1 MREQILRILEKTE
14 SFQQAGKRLG
24 AARSQVQ
31 GGAVPQGAWSL
42 VVEALKNLTG
52 RQIVVITPGEADA
65 HLLMGQL
72 NAEAQSLKAVHL
84 LARDR
89 VFFKAIAHSGH
100 LDQARMRALHQMV
113 EGPGIV
119 VASAESLLDRLPDP
133 AELAKTTLSLKVGD
147 RLEMTALMNQ
157 LFTWG
162 YERSELVEGPG
173 QFSVR
178 GDIFDVFL
186 PIYEDPV
193 RFELFDDEIDSI
205 RTFAIEDQRSLEKQE
220 EAILCP
226 AGEIFLSDDQMA
238 RLMQAFKA
246 EESALSGKKDM
257 QESLSWCRQLQEGFA
272 QNRNFDDLRKYT
284 GYLPEFQHTFL
295 SYCSAEAVVI
305 YLDWQRTWEKTDFE
319 YREFLDRYQLF
330 LEKGEGLTG
339 QIRMIFNPEEA
350 QLKTRVFR
358 QLALLRG
365 GDRPDSGVDYRMLT
379 LSEAPSF
386 YGKLDDLF
394 SDIKKWQHRGYKL
407 ILSTGGEDRTARLF
421 SELQQ
426 EGLSVQIAGPETTDI
441 LTGQC
446 LIASESLRAGFRCE
460 EAKLIVL
467 SEQELF
473 GIQKKTKRTRK
484 NSGRLIQSFNELQVG
499 DLVVHEHHGVGKYL
513 GVEQLKVEGLRKD
526 YLKVQYQGED
536 FLYIPIEQME
546 LIQKYIGSEGPAA
559 KLNRLGGG
567 DWSRTKAKAKKAIE
581 DMTDE
586 LLELYAQRRQ
596 IPGHAFSPDT
606 TWQRQLEDGFLYEET
621 PDQLRCIAEIKG
633 DMEKPE
639 SMDRLLCGD
648 VGFGKTEVA
657 LRAVF
662 KAVMEGKQAAF
673 LVPTTIL
680 AQQHYNTMI
689 ERFAPYPVHVE
700 VISRFRSKKEQEAI
714 LRNLETGVV
723 DVVVGTHRLLSKD
736 IAYKDLG
743 LLVVD
748 EEQRFGVRH
757 KEAIKTIKKN
767 VDVLTLTAT
776 PIPRT
781 LHMSL
786 IGVRDMS
793 IIEDPP
799 EDRYPIQTYVV
810 EEDPLMI
817 REAILKEV
825 ERGGQVYFVHNRI
838 EDIDRI
844 TGALAQRMPQVRF
857 QFAHGQMAEHQLEN
871 IMKDF
876 YHHEI
881 DVLVCTTII
890 ETGLD
895 ISNVNT
901 IIINDAD
908 QMGLSQL
915 YQLRGRV
922 GRSNRLAYAYLIYP
936 RNKVLSEVAEKRLRA
951 VKELVELGSGFK
963 IAMKDLEIRGAG
975 NLLGSSQHGHMA
987 AIGYDLYC
995 KMLEETVKG
1004 LKGMPVIPVIET
1016 TVELT
1021 AAAYV
1026 PEGYIPDDRQKMEI
1040 YKKIASIHNRQD
1052 LYRVQEEL
1060 EDRFGTVPDPV
1071 ETLMRIAHIKAMA
1084 QALMIESLTED
1095 AQRVQMLFHAT
1106 AKINPLIVVEGL
1118 ARFEKSLSFNGGIR
1132 PFFAIRKPKKY
1143 TREALLKHIETVL
1156 EHLGSFHTPE
1166 NKL

>member
-1 MREQILRILEKTE
+1 MRQQILRILEKTE

-24 AARSQVQ
+24 PVRAQVQ
-31 GGAVPQGAWSL
+31 GGAVPPGAWSL
-42 VVEALKNLTG
+42 IVEAMRNLSG
-52 RQIVVITPGEADA
+52 RQLVVITPGEADA
-65 HLLMGQL
+65 NLLMGQL
-72 NAEAQSLKAVHL
+72 TAEAAALSAVHL
-84 LARDR
+84 PARDR
-89 VFFKAIAHSGH
+89 VFFKSIAHSGH
-100 LDQARMRALHQMV
+100 LDQARMSALHGMLENPDV
-113 EGPGIV
+113 V
-119 VASAESLLDRLPDP
+119 VASAETLLDRLPDP
-133 AELAKTTLSLKVGD
+133 AGFKSTAIPLKTGD
-147 RLEMTALMNQ
+147 RVDVTSLTHQ
-157 LFTWG
+157 LYAWG
-162 YERSELVEGPG
+162 YERTELVEGPG
-173 QFSVR
+173 QFSLR
-178 GDIFDVFL
+178 GDIFDVFV
-186 PIYEDPV
+186 PIYEYPI

-205 RTFAIEDQRSLEKQE
+205 RAFTIEDQRSQEKR
-220 EAILCP
+220 EAATLCP
-226 AGEIFLSDDQMA
+226 AGEIFLSDEQMT
-238 RLMQAFKA
+238 RLMQAFKV
-246 EESALSGKKDM
+246 EEAALSGKKDM
-257 QESLSWCRQLQEGFA
+257 QESLSWCRQLQEGFS
-272 QNRNFDDLRKYT
+272 QNRTFDDLRKYT
-284 GYLPEFQHTFL
+284 GYLPEFSHSFL
-295 SYCSAEAVVI
+295 SYCNPEAVVI

-319 YREFLDRYQLF
+319 YKEFLDRYQLF
-330 LEKGEGLTG
+330 LEKGEGLPG
-339 QIRMIFNPEEA
+339 QHKMIFNPEEA
-350 QLKTRVFR
+350 QLKTRIFR
-358 QLALLRG
+358 QLSLLRG
-365 GDRPDSGVDYRMLT
+365 GDRPDAGADYRLLT

-386 YGKLDDLF
+386 YGKTADLA
-394 SDIKKWQHRGYKL
+394 SDIRKWQVRGYKL
-407 ILSTGGEDRTARLF
+407 ILATGSPDRTTRIF
-421 SELQQ
+421 SDFQA
-426 EGLSVQIAGPETTDI
+426 EGLSIQIAGPDTQTV

-446 LIASESLRAGFRCE
+446 VISPDSLSAGFRCE
-460 EAKLIVL
+460 EARLIVL

-473 GIQKKTKRTRK
+473 GIQKKVKRNRK
-484 NSGRLIQSFNELQVG
+484 SSGRLIQSFNELQVG

-546 LIQKYIGSEGPAA
+546 LIQKYIGSEGASA
-559 KLNRLGGG
+559 KLNRLGGA

-606 TWQRQLEDGFLYEET
+606 PWQRQLEDGFLYEET
-621 PDQLRCIAEIKG
+621 ADQLRCIEEIKG
-633 DMEKPE
+633 DMEKPD

-680 AQQHYNTMI
+680 AQQHYNTML

-700 VISRFRSKKEQEAI
+700 VLSRFRSKKEQEAI
-714 LRNLETGVV
+714 LRNIEAGVV

-757 KEAIKTIKKN
+757 KEAIKTLKKN

-825 ERGGQVYFVHNRI
+825 ERGGQAYFVHNRI
-838 EDIDRI
+838 EDIDRV
-844 TGALAQRMPQVRF
+844 TNALAERMPQVRF
-857 QFAHGQMAEHQLEN
+857 RFAHGQMAEHQLEN

-895 ISNVNT
+895 IANVNT
-901 IIINDAD
+901 IIISDAD

-975 NLLGSSQHGHMA
+975 NLLGASQHGHMA

-995 KMLEETVKG
+995 KMLEETVKS
-1004 LKGMPVIPVIET
+1004 LKGTPVAPVIET

-1040 YKKIASIHNRQD
+1040 YKKIAAIHTRKD

-1060 EDRFGTVPDPV
+1060 EDRFGTIPDPV

-1084 QALMIESLTED
+1084 QGLMIESLTED
-1095 AQRVQMLFHAT
+1095 PQRVQMLFHPT

-1118 ARFEKSLSFNGGIR
+1118 ARFEKSLSFNGGNR

-1156 EHLGSFHTPE
+1156 EHLGSFHPPE

>member
-24 AARSQVQ
+24 AAGAHVQ
-31 GGAVPQGAWSL
+31 GGAVPPGAWSL
-42 VVEALKNLTG
+42 IVETIRSLTD
-52 RQIVVITPGEADA
+52 RQVVVITPGEADA
-65 HLLMGQL
+65 NLLMGQL
-72 NAEAQSLKAVHL
+72 TSEASELKAVHL
-84 LARDR
+84 PARDR
-89 VFFKAIAHSGH
+89 VFFKSIAHSGH
-100 LDQARMRALHQMV
+100 LDQARMKALHEMLESPSV
-113 EGPGIV
+113 I

-133 AELAKTTLSLKVGD
+133 TEFINTIMTLKIGGRVELPSVLS
-147 RLEMTALMNQ
+147 Q
-157 LFTWG
+157 LFAWG
-162 YERSELVEGPG
+162 YERAELVEGPG

-178 GDIFDVFL
+178 GDIFDVFV
-186 PIYEDPV
+186 PIYEDPI
-193 RFELFDDEIDSI
+193 RIELFDDEIDSI
-205 RTFAIEDQRSLEKQE
+205 RTFAIEDQRSQDKQDH
-220 EAILCP
+220 AVLCP
-226 AGEIFLSDDQMA
+226 AGEIFLTDAQMI
-238 RLMQAFKA
+238 RLMKAFK
-246 EESALSGKKDM
+246 EEEAVLEGKKAM
-257 QESLSWCRQLQEGFA
+257 QESLSWCRQLQEGFSE
-272 QNRNFDDLRKYT
+272 NRSFDDLRKYT
-284 GYLPEFQHTFL
+284 GYLPEFKYNFL
-295 SYCSAEAVVI
+295 SYCSPDAVVI
-305 YLDWQRTWEKTDFE
+305 YLDWQRTWEKTEFE

-330 LEKGEGLTG
+330 LEKGEGLPG
-339 QIRMIFNPEEA
+339 QFRMIFNPEES
-350 QLKTRVFR
+350 QLKTRIFR
-358 QLALLRG
+358 SLALLRG
-365 GDRPDSGVDYRMLT
+365 GDRPDSGADYRLLT

-386 YGKLDDLF
+386 YGKIEDLSSDIRKWQVRGYKIILATGGPDRTSRLF
-394 SDIKKWQHRGYKL
+394 SD
-407 ILSTGGEDRTARLF
+407 
-421 SELQQ
+421 LQQ
-426 EGLSVQIAGPETTDI
+426 DGLSIQIEGAESAGI

-446 LIASESLRAGFRCE
+446 MISSESLSAGFRCE
-460 EAKLIVL
+460 ESRLIVL
-467 SEQELF
+467 SEHELF
-473 GIQKKTKRTRK
+473 GIQKKSKRTRK

-513 GVEQLKVEGLRKD
+513 GVEQLKVDDLRKD

-546 LIQKYIGSEGPAA
+546 LIQKYIGSEGASA
-559 KLNRLGGG
+559 KLNRLGGA

-596 IPGHAFSPDT
+596 IPGHAFAPDT
-606 TWQRQLEDGFLYEET
+606 PWQRQLEDGFLYEET
-621 PDQLRCIAEIKG
+621 PDQLKCIEEIKG

-680 AQQHYNTMI
+680 AQQHYNTMV

-700 VISRFRSKKEQEAI
+700 VLSRFRSKKEQELI
-714 LRNLETGVV
+714 LQNLAAGVV

-736 IAYKDLG
+736 ITYKDLG

-844 TGALAQRMPQVRF
+844 TGSLAERMPQARF
-857 QFAHGQMAEHQLEN
+857 RFAHGQMAEHQLEN

-995 KMLEETVKG
+995 KMLEETVRS
-1004 LKGMPVIPVIET
+1004 LKGTPVIPVIET
-1016 TVELT
+1016 TVELS

-1040 YKKIASIHNRQD
+1040 YKKIAAIHNRKD

-1060 EDRFGTVPDPV
+1060 EDRFGTIPDPV

-1084 QALMIESLTED
+1084 QGLMIELLTED
-1095 AQRVQMLFHAT
+1095 PQRVQMLFHST

-1118 ARFEKSLSFNGGIR
+1118 ARFEKSLSFNGGKR
-1132 PFFAIRKPKKY
+1132 PFFAVRKPKKY
-1143 TREALLKHIETVL
+1143 TRDALLKHIETIL
-1156 EHLGSFHTPE
+1156 EHLGSIHTPE
-1166 NKL
+1166 N

>member
-1 MREQILRILEKTE
+1 MHKLITNILEKTE
-14 SFQQAGKRLG
+14 SFKQAGKHLQSAG
-24 AARSQVQ
+24 AYVQ
-31 GGAVPQGAWSL
+31 GGAVPTGAWGL
-42 VVEALKNLTG
+42 VVGTVRHLTG
-52 RQIVVITPGEADA
+52 RQVIVITSGEADA

-72 NAEAQSLKAVHL
+72 GSQEASTTVHL
-84 LARDR
+84 QARDR

-100 LDQARMRALHQMV
+100 LDQSRMRALHGMLAKPDV
-113 EGPGIV
+113 V
-119 VASAESLLDRLPDP
+119 VASAESLLDRLADP
-133 AELAKTTLSLKVGD
+133 KEFSRTVLPLKVGD
-147 RLEMTALMNQ
+147 QLDLKMTINRLFE
-157 LFTWG
+157 WG

-178 GDIFDVFL
+178 GDIFDVFV
-186 PIYEDPV
+186 PNYEYPL
-193 RFELFDDEIDSI
+193 RIELFDDEIDSI
-205 RTFAIEDQRSLEKQE
+205 RTFTIEDQRSQEKMTQ
-220 EAILCP
+220 ALLCP
-226 AGEIFLSDDQMA
+226 AGEVFLSDAQMD
-238 RLMQAFKA
+238 RLMDAFKA
-246 EESALSGKKDM
+246 EEAAMGNKKDM
-257 QESLSWCRQLQEGFA
+257 EESLSWCRQLQEGFS
-272 QNRNFDDLRKYT
+272 QNRGFDDLRKYT
-284 GYLPEFQHTFL
+284 GYLEEFSHTFL
-295 SYCSAEAVVI
+295 SYCSPDAVVI
-305 YLDWQRTWEKTDFE
+305 FLDWQRAWEKVAFE
-319 YREFLDRYQLF
+319 TREFLDRYQLF
-330 LEKGEGLTG
+330 LEKGEGLPG
-339 QIRMIFNPEEA
+339 QYRMLFDPEEA
-350 QLKTRVFR
+350 RLKTRAFR
-358 QLALLRG
+358 QLALLRSG
-365 GDRPDSGVDYRMLT
+365 ERPDTGPDYRMIA

-386 YGKLDDLF
+386 YGKTEDLA
-394 SDIKKWQHRGYKL
+394 SDIRKWQYRGYKL
-407 ILSTGGEDRTARLF
+407 ILATGAPDRASRLF
-421 SELQQ
+421 TELQS
-426 EGLSVQIAGPETTDI
+426 EGLSVQLAGDAVSEV
-441 LTGQC
+441 LSGQC
-446 LIASESLRAGFRCE
+446 LLSGEIVGEGFRCE

-467 SEQELF
+467 TEQELF
-473 GIQKKTKRTRK
+473 GIQKKAKRQRK
-484 NSGRLIQSFNELQVG
+484 NSGRLIQSFNELQAG

-513 GVEQLKVEGLRKD
+513 GVEQLKVDGLRKD

-546 LIQKYIGSEGPAA
+546 LIQKYIGSEGATA
-559 KLNRLGGG
+559 KLNRLGGAE
-567 DWSRTKAKAKKAIE
+567 WSRTKAKTKKAIE

-586 LLELYAQRRQ
+586 LLQLYAQRRQ
-596 IPGHAFSPDT
+596 IPGHPFSPDT
-606 TWQRQLEDGFLYEET
+606 TWQRQMEDGFPYEET
-621 PDQLRCIAEIKG
+621 PDQLRCIEEIKN

-680 AQQHYNTMI
+680 AQQHFNTMT
-689 ERFAPYPVHVE
+689 ERFANYPVHVE
-700 VISRFRSKKEQEAI
+700 MLSRFRSKKEQEII
-714 LRNLETGVV
+714 LRNLEAGVV

-736 IAYKDLG
+736 IRYKDLG

-757 KEAIKTIKKN
+757 KESIKTLKKN

-838 EDIDRI
+838 EDIDRV
-844 TGALAQRMPQVRF
+844 TGALAERMPNVRF
-857 QFAHGQMAEHQLEN
+857 RFAHGQMAEHQLEK
-871 IMKDF
+871 IMNDF

-901 IIINDAD
+901 IVINDAD

-975 NLLGSSQHGHMA
+975 NLLGSSQSGHMA

-1004 LKGMPVIPVIET
+1004 LKGMPVVQEIET
-1016 TVELT
+1016 TVELS

-1040 YKKIASIHNRQD
+1040 YKKIAAIHNRQD

-1084 QALMIESLTED
+1084 QAMKIETLTED
-1095 AQRVQMLFHAT
+1095 PQRVQLLFHPT
-1106 AKINPLIVVEGL
+1106 ARVNPLMVVEGM
-1118 ARFEKSLSFNGGIR
+1118 ARFDKSLSFNAGAR
-1132 PFFAIRKPKKY
+1132 PFFSIRKPKKY
-1143 TREALLKHIETVL
+1143 AREALLRHIETVL
-1156 EHLGSFHTPE
+1156 EHLGSFHNPE

>member
-1 MREQILRILEKTE
+1 MRKLILNTLEKTE
-14 SFQQAGKRLG
+14 SFKQAGKRLRAGG
-24 AARSQVQ
+24 AHVQ
-31 GGAVPQGAWSL
+31 GGAVPTGAWSL
-42 VVEALKNLTG
+42 IVEALLNLTE
-52 RQIVVITPGEADA
+52 RQVVVITSGEADA

-72 NAEAQSLKAVHL
+72 NTEDNGFSTIHL
-84 LARDR
+84 QARDR
-89 VFFKAIAHSGH
+89 VFFKSIAHSGH
-100 LDQARMRALHQMV
+100 LDQARMRALHGMLA
-113 EGPGIV
+113 GPRVV

-133 AELAKTTLSLKVGD
+133 VELRGTTQKVMVGE
-147 RLEMTALMNQ
+147 RLDLNAVMNR
-157 LFTWG
+157 LYTWG

-178 GDIFDVFL
+178 GDIFDVFT
-186 PIYEDPV
+186 PIYEYPL
-193 RFELFDDEIDSI
+193 RIELFDDEIDSI
-205 RTFAIEDQRSLEKQE
+205 RTFTIEDQRSQEKMN
-220 EAILCP
+220 EALLCP
-226 AGEIFLSDDQMA
+226 AGEIFLSDEQMG
-238 RLMQAFKA
+238 RLMEAFKA
-246 EESALSGKKDM
+246 EEKILKGKKDM
-257 QESLSWCRQLQEGFA
+257 EESLSWCRQLQEGFS
-272 QNRNFDDLRKYT
+272 QNRCFDDLRKYT
-284 GYLPEFQHTFL
+284 GYLEEFGHSFL
-295 SYCSAEAVVI
+295 SYCSPEAVVI
-305 YLDWQRTWEKTDFE
+305 YLDWQRAWEKVAFE
-319 YREFLDRYQLF
+319 TREFMDRYQLF
-330 LEKGEGLTG
+330 LEKGEGLPG
-339 QIRMIFNPEEA
+339 QYRMIFNPEEA
-350 QLKTRVFR
+350 ELKASIFR
-358 QLALLRG
+358 QLALLRSG
-365 GDRPDSGVDYRMLT
+365 ERPDTGADYRMIT

-386 YGKLDDLF
+386 YGKTEDLA
-394 SDIKKWQHRGYKL
+394 SDIRKWQYGGYKI
-407 ILSTGGEDRTARLF
+407 ILAAGASDRVSRLLSDLQSED
-421 SELQQ
+421 
-426 EGLSVQIAGPETTDI
+426 LSVQIADSTTGDI

-446 LIASESLRAGFRCE
+446 LISPDSVGEGFRCE
-460 EAKLIVL
+460 EGKLIVL
-467 SEQELF
+467 TEQEIF
-473 GIQKKTKRTRK
+473 GIQKKARRTRK

-499 DLVVHEHHGVGKYL
+499 DLVVHEHHGVGKYI

-526 YLKVQYQGED
+526 YLKVQYQSDD

-546 LIQKYIGSEGPAA
+546 LIQKYIGSEGAAA
-559 KLNRLGGG
+559 KLNRMGGA
-567 DWSRTKAKAKKAIE
+567 DWSRAKAKAKKAIE

-586 LLELYAQRRQ
+586 LLELYAERRQ
-596 IPGHAFSPDT
+596 IPGHPFSPDT
-606 TWQRQLEDGFLYEET
+606 TWQRQMEDAFLYEET
-621 PDQLRCIAEIKG
+621 PDQLRCIEEIKS

-662 KAVMEGKQAAF
+662 KAVMEGKQAAI

-680 AQQHYNTMI
+680 AQQHYNTMV
-689 ERFAPYPVHVE
+689 ERFASYPVHVE
-700 VISRFRSKKEQEAI
+700 VLSRFRSKKEQEII
-714 LRNLETGVV
+714 LRNLEAGVV

-736 IAYKDLG
+736 IRYKDLG

-757 KEAIKTIKKN
+757 KESIKALKKN
-767 VDVLTLTAT
+767 IDVLTLTAT

-793 IIEDPP
+793 VIEDPP

-825 ERGGQVYFVHNRI
+825 ERGGQAYFVHNRI
-838 EDIDRI
+838 EDIDRV
-844 TGALAQRMPQVRF
+844 TGALSQRMPNVRF
-857 QFAHGQMAEHQLEN
+857 RFAHGQMAEHQLEN

-908 QMGLSQL
+908 HMGLSQL

-975 NLLGSSQHGHMA
+975 NLLGSSQSGHMA

-1004 LKGMPVIPVIET
+1004 LKGIPVVHAIET
-1016 TVELT
+1016 TVELS

-1040 YKKIASIHNRQD
+1040 YKKIAAIHNRED

-1060 EDRFGTVPDPV
+1060 EDRFGTIPDPV

-1084 QALMIESLTED
+1084 QSLKIEALTED
-1095 AQRVQMLFHAT
+1095 AQRVQMLFHAS
-1106 AKINPLIVVEGL
+1106 AKVNPLMVVEGM
-1118 ARFEKSLSFNGGIR
+1118 ARFEKSLSFNGGAR
-1132 PFFAIRKPKKY
+1132 PFFSIRKPKKY
-1143 TREALLKHIETVL
+1143 ARDALLKHIETVL
-1156 EHLGSFHTPE
+1156 EHLGSFQP
-1166 NKL
+1166 

>member
-1 MREQILRILEKTE
+1 MRQQIIKLLEKTE
-14 SFQQAGKRLG
+14 SFHLAAQRLNRPG
-24 AARSQVQ
+24 AQVQ
-31 GGAVPQGAWSL
+31 GGAVPTGAWGL
-42 VVEALKNLTG
+42 VVEAFRAMTG
-52 RQIVVITPGEADA
+52 RPLIVIASGEADA

-72 NAEAQSLKAVHL
+72 SSEAEGLRAVHL
-84 LARDR
+84 QARDR
-89 VFFKAIAHSGH
+89 VFFKSIAHSGH
-100 LDQARMRALHQMV
+100 LDQARMQTLHTMLGGCDV
-113 EGPGIV
+113 V
-119 VASAESLLDRLPDP
+119 VASAESFLDRLPDP
-133 AELAKTTLSLKVGD
+133 EVFKAASQTLRLGD
-147 RLEMTALMNQ
+147 RLPLEPLLKQ
-157 LFTWG
+157 LVKWG
-162 YERSELVEGPG
+162 YERVELVEGPG

-178 GDIFDVFL
+178 GDIFDIFL
-186 PIYEDPV
+186 PVYDEPI

-205 RTFAIEDQRSLEKQE
+205 RSFTIEDQRSQDRLE
-220 EAILCP
+220 EAVLCP
-226 AGEIFLSDDQMA
+226 AGEIFLSDEQLT
-238 RLMQAFKA
+238 RLMAAFRQ
-246 EESALSGKKDM
+246 EEIELGRKKGM
-257 QESLSWCRQLQEGFA
+257 EEALSWCRQLQDGLSA
-272 QNRNFDDLRKYT
+272 DPTFDDLRKYT
-284 GYLPEFQHTFL
+284 GYLPEFNHTFL
-295 SYCSAEAVVI
+295 SYCSPEAVVV
-305 YLDWQRTWEKTDFE
+305 YLDWQRTWEKVRFE
-319 YREFLDRYQLF
+319 YQEFLDRYQLF
-330 LEKGEGLTG
+330 LEKGEGLPG
-339 QIRMIFNPEEA
+339 QYRMILTPEEV
-350 QLKTRVFR
+350 QLKTQAFR
-358 QLALLRG
+358 ALALLRG
-365 GDRPDSGVDYRMLT
+365 GDRPDSSADYRLLT
-379 LSEAPSF
+379 LAEAPSY
-386 YGKLDDLF
+386 YGKLEDLA
-394 SDIKKWQHRGYKL
+394 SDIRKWQVRGYKL
-407 ILSTGGEDRTARLF
+407 ILATGGADRTSRLYA
-421 SELQQ
+421 ELQQ
-426 EGLSVQIAGPETTDI
+426 EGLSVQIAGQEADPVV
-441 LTGQC
+441 TGQC
-446 LIASESLRAGFRCE
+446 LIASNSLTAGFRCE
-460 EAKLIVL
+460 EARLIVL

-473 GIQKKTKRTRK
+473 GIQKKARRPRK
-484 NSGRLIQSFNELQVG
+484 GSGRLIQSFNELQVG

-546 LIQKYIGSEGPAA
+546 LIQKYIGSEGGAA

-567 DWSRTKAKAKKAIE
+567 DWSRTKARAKKAIE

-586 LLELYAQRRQ
+586 LLQLYAQRNQ
-596 IPGHAFSPDT
+596 IPGYAYSADT
-606 TWQRQLEDGFLYEET
+606 PWQRQLEDGFQYEET
-621 PDQLRCIAEIKG
+621 PDQLRCIDEIKG

-639 SMDRLLCGD
+639 CMDRLLCGD

-680 AQQHYNTMI
+680 AQQHFNTMA
-689 ERFAPYPVHVE
+689 ERFAHYPVHVE
-700 VISRFRSKKEQEAI
+700 MLSRFRSKKEQEAI
-714 LRNLETGVV
+714 LKNLEAGVV

-736 IAYKDLG
+736 VLYKDLG

-757 KEAIKTIKKN
+757 KEAIKTLKKN

-838 EDIDRI
+838 EDIDRV

-857 QFAHGQMAEHQLEN
+857 HFAHGQMNEHQLER
-871 IMKDF
+871 IMKAF

-975 NLLGSSQHGHMA
+975 NLLGASQSGHMA

-1004 LKGMPVIPVIET
+1004 LKGMPVAPTIET

-1040 YKKIASIHNRQD
+1040 YKKIAAIHNRKD

-1060 EDRFGTVPDPV
+1060 EDRFGTIPDPV
-1071 ETLMRIAHIKAMA
+1071 ETLMRIAHIKALA
-1084 QALMIESLTED
+1084 QQISIQSLTED
-1095 AQRVQMLFHAT
+1095 SQRVQLLFHPT
-1106 AKINPLIVVEGL
+1106 AKISPLMVVEGM
-1118 ARFEKSLSFNGGIR
+1118 ARYEKSLSFNGGNP
-1132 PFFAIRKPKKY
+1132 PFFAIRKPRNH
-1143 TREALLKHIETVL
+1143 TRDALLKHIESVL
-1156 EHLGSFHTPE
+1156 EHLGSFQTPE
-1166 NKL
+1166 N

>member
-1 MREQILRILEKTE
+1 MRKLILNTLMKTE
-14 SFQQAGKRLG
+14 SFVQAGKRLQAPG
-24 AARSQVQ
+24 AHVQ
-31 GGAVPQGAWSL
+31 GGAVPTGAWSL
-42 VVEALKNLTG
+42 IVEAIRTLTG
-52 RQIVVITPGEADA
+52 RQVVVVTAGEADA
-65 HLLMGQL
+65 HLLMGHL
-72 NAEAQSLKAVHL
+72 SGDENLSTAVHL
-84 LARDR
+84 QARDR

-100 LDQARMRALHQMV
+100 LDQARMRALQTLLK
-113 EGPGIV
+113 EPAV
-119 VASAESLLDRLPDP
+119 VVVSAESLLDRLPDP
-133 AELAKTTLSLKVGD
+133 SVLRQTTERLAVGE
-147 RLEMTALMNQ
+147 RLDLNAVIRRLYS
-157 LFTWG
+157 WG

-178 GDIFDVFL
+178 GDIFDVFT
-186 PIYEDPV
+186 PVYEYPLRV
-193 RFELFDDEIDSI
+193 ELFDDEIDSI
-205 RTFAIEDQRSLEKQE
+205 RTFTIEDQRSQEKMS
-220 EAILCP
+220 EAVLCP
-226 AGEIFLSDDQMA
+226 AGEIFLTDEQML
-238 RLMQAFKA
+238 RLMAAFKA
-246 EESALSGKKDM
+246 EERALDGKKDM
-257 QESLSWCRQLQEGFA
+257 EESLSWCRQLQEGFS
-272 QNRNFDDLRKYT
+272 QNRCFDDLRKYT
-284 GYLPEFQHTFL
+284 GYLEDFGHSFL
-295 SYCSAEAVVI
+295 SYCSPDAVVI
-305 YLDWQRTWEKTDFE
+305 YLDWQRAWEKVEFE
-319 YREFLDRYQLF
+319 NREFLDRYQLF
-330 LEKGEGLTG
+330 LEKGEGLPG
-339 QIRMIFNPEEA
+339 QYRMIFNPEEA
-350 QLKTRVFR
+350 RLKAGIFR
-358 QLALLRG
+358 QLVLLRSG
-365 GDRPDSGVDYRMLT
+365 QRPDSGADYRMIA

-386 YGKLDDLF
+386 YGKTDDLA
-394 SDIKKWQHRGYKL
+394 SDIRKWQYRGYK
-407 ILSTGGEDRTARLF
+407 ILLATGAPDRVDRIFSDLLAED
-421 SELQQ
+421 
-426 EGLSVQIAGPETTDI
+426 LSIQIADPTVEEI
-441 LTGQC
+441 VTGQC
-446 LIASESLRAGFRCE
+446 LISSESIGEGFRCE
-460 EAKLIVL
+460 EAKFIVL
-467 SEQELF
+467 TEQELF

-513 GVEQLKVEGLRKD
+513 GVEQLKVEELRKD
-526 YLKVQYQGED
+526 YLKVQYQGDD

-546 LIQKYIGSEGPAA
+546 LIQKYIGSEGVAA
-559 KLNRLGGG
+559 KLNRLGGS

-586 LLELYAQRRQ
+586 LLELYAERRQ
-596 IPGHAFSPDT
+596 IPGHPFSPDT
-606 TWQRQLEDGFLYEET
+606 TWQHQMEDAFPYEET
-621 PDQLRCIAEIKG
+621 PDQLRCIEEIKS

-680 AQQHYNTMI
+680 AQQHYNTMV
-689 ERFAPYPVHVE
+689 ERFSPYPVHVE
-700 VISRFRSKKEQEAI
+700 MLSRFRSKKEQDI
-714 LRNLETGVV
+714 IIRNLEAGVV

-736 IAYKDLG
+736 LRYKDLG

-757 KEAIKTIKKN
+757 KESIKTLKKN
-767 VDVLTLTAT
+767 IDVLTLTAT

-817 REAILKEV
+817 REAILKEA

-838 EDIDRI
+838 EDIDRV
-844 TGALAQRMPQVRF
+844 TGALALRMPNVRF
-857 QFAHGQMAEHQLEN
+857 RFAHGQMAEHQLEN

-975 NLLGSSQHGHMA
+975 NLLGSSQSGHMS

-1004 LKGMPVIPVIET
+1004 LKGIPVVQEIET
-1016 TVELT
+1016 TVELS

-1040 YKKIASIHNRQD
+1040 YKKIAAIHNRKD
-1052 LYRVQEEL
+1052 LYRVQEEM
-1060 EDRFGTVPDPV
+1060 EDRFGTIPDPV

-1084 QALMIESLTED
+1084 QALKIESLTED
-1095 AQRVQMLFHAT
+1095 VQRVQLLFHAT
-1106 AKINPLIVVEGL
+1106 AKVNPMMVVEGM
-1118 ARFEKSLSFNGGIR
+1118 ARFEKSLSFNGGAR
-1132 PFFAIRKPKKY
+1132 PFFSIRKPKKY
-1143 TREALLKHIETVL
+1143 TRDALLKHIETVL
-1156 EHLGSFHTPE
+1156 EHLGSFQP
-1166 NKL
+1166 